1 MANHSSEH
9 VCRVPLWGQS
19 DHSLQF
25 FHSAKILWNVC
36 CPLDIL
42 LLQLAE
48 AGLGEG
54 GRVTPFLCCHPA
66 LSILGIFRVFH
77 DNFLGYLEPRIFTS
91 GCNLKKKSA
100 TITKPRQLHHGLG
113 LLYLE
118 RSSSFLKSC
127 VTCSLSLREK
137 EQKAPEVA
145 FKRYPGA
152 GKMAQLVKGLAK
164 QAR

>member
-36 CPLDIL
+36 CPLGIL

-91 GCNLKKKSA
+91 GCNLKKVNHHYQASA
-100 TITKPRQLHHGLG
+100 AAPWV
-113 LLYLE
+113 
-118 RSSSFLKSC
+118 RSSIFRAFLFFFKKLC
-127 VTCSLSLREK
+127 YMRPL
-137 EQKAPEVA
+137 
-145 FKRYPGA
+145 FKR
-152 GKMAQLVKGLAK
+152 KRTKGS
-164 QAR
+164 RSCF